1 MVIAR
6 SAQAPRIGGRELVDA
21 WETAVE
27 ESGLPLHRAAGRARG
42 RVAFGAPLQL
52 GIAAEH
58 ELAEIFLAERAP
70 TWRVREALVAAVPT
84 GWSLVDLYDVWAGG
98 PPLAGRV
105 IDADYRIELETA
117 ADAASIASAARALLE
132 AADLPRTRQ
141 KGGATI
147 PYDLRP
153 LLVNVTLDMSAAP
166 LTLRVRTRIH
176 PELGTGR
183 PEEVV
188 AALGDRCGRALEVRS
203 IVRERLILADD
214 PAWAGPLT
222 GVDGVP

>member
-27 ESGLPLHRAAGRARG
+27 ASGLPLHRAAGRARG
-42 RVAFGAPLQL
+42 RVAFGAPLPP
-52 GIAAEH
+52 GIAAER
-58 ELAEIFLAERAP
+58 ELAEIFLVERVP
-70 TWRVREALVAAVPT
+70 TWRVREALVAGLPT
-84 GWSLVDLYDVWAGG
+84 GWSLVDLFDAWVGG

-105 IDADYRIELETA
+105 VAADYRIELETG
-117 ADAASIASAARALLE
+117 ADPASIASAARELLE
-132 AADLPRTRQ
+132 AADLPRIRQ
-141 KGGATI
+141 KGGASV

-153 LLVNVTLDMSAAP
+153 LLANVTVDIGVSP
-166 LTLRVRTRIH
+166 LRLRVRTRIH

-188 AALGDRCGRALEVRS
+188 AALGDRCGRLLEVRS

-214 PAWAGPLT
+214 PL
-222 GVDGVP
+222 